1 MVRNNLSIRIHSIES
16 MGIGLRSIKS
26 PYQLLNHEASTIRQD
41 AEFFCVIIPLIPSGD
56 VPAAIR

>member
-1 MVRNNLSIRIHSIES
+1 MVRNNLPIIEHSIES
-16 MGIGLRSIKS
+16 TGIGLRSINS
-26 PYQLLNHEASTIRQD
+26 RYQLLNHEAPTIQQD